1 MQDQVAAVVVELV
14 PDRQV
19 VAVQLVELLD
29 LHLGCPLAESGSR
42 RAARDDVL
50 EQEHEQGHPEDDDRR
65 LDDAAGQ
72 IADHNRLLWLSDY
85 FVKYQ
90 FSGLM
95 VSSGFCGVT
104 PCRLFWISVTA

>member
-1 MQDQVAAVVVELV
+1 MQDEPAAVLVELV

-19 VAVQLVELLD
+19 VAVELVELLD
-29 LHLGCPLAESGSR
+29 LRLRRPLPEGGPG

-50 EQEHEQGHPEDDDRR
+50 EQEHEQGHPEDDEDR

-72 IADHNRLLWLSDY
+72 IADHDSVERIGY

-95 VSSGFCGVT
+95 VSSGFCGMT
-104 PCRLFWISVTA
+104 PFRSFWISVIG